1 MAPPPGE
8 PFWLEHKSPDGKVYY
23 SNPITNET
31 TWQRPANV
39 LVRQGPAFVPPTS
52 QQVQATP
59 AAAPAAPAAPPR
71 LPFPGGGGALLVPT
85 KVWSEHKN
93 SEGKIY
99 FYNKITLQSVWEKPK
114 DFDLVLP
121 MPVALASAS
130 PAGEATTTPA
140 TESTPDGDVPK
151 DVSGQQQVQEGD
163 ASLQPPASATSEQST
178 PQPSG
183 DGDSANDA
191 QKDDKTSAEVKVEAM
206 EVDTTTP
213 QTSAVSGF
221 FLIFIIINSHLIETS
236 CVCNLCLSVCA
247 IYCEIVL
254 FQI

>member
-1 MAPPPGE
+1 MMTPPPGE

-52 QQVQATP
+52 QQPQATP
-59 AAAPAAPAAPPR
+59 AAVPAAAPAAAPAAPPR

-130 PAGEATTTPA
+130 PAGEATTTPPTGSA
-140 TESTPDGDVPK
+140 PDGDVTK
-151 DVSGQQQVQEGD
+151 DANGLQQVQEGD
-163 ASLQPPASATSEQST
+163 ASLKLPPSAASDQLT

-183 DGDSANDA
+183 DGGNASDA
-191 QKDDKTSAEVKVEAM
+191 QKDDKTSAELKVEAM
-206 EVDTTTP
+206 EVDTTSTTTTAAATTIP
-213 QTSAVSGF
+213 QASAVSAF
-221 FLIFIIINSHLIETS
+221 FL
-236 CVCNLCLSVCA
+236 
-247 IYCEIVL
+247 
-254 FQI
+254 

>member
-1 MAPPPGE
+1 MTPPPGE

-52 QQVQATP
+52 QQPQTTP
-59 AAAPAAPAAPPR
+59 VAAPAAPPR
-71 LPFPGGGGALLVPT
+71 LPFPGGGGTLLVPT

-130 PAGEATTTPA
+130 PAGEATTTPTGSA
-140 TESTPDGDVPK
+140 PDGDVTK
-151 DVSGQQQVQEGD
+151 DANGLQQVQEGD
-163 ASLQPPASATSEQST
+163 ASLQPPASAASDQLI

-183 DGDSANDA
+183 DGGNASDA
-191 QKDDKTSAEVKVEAM
+191 QKDDKTSAELKVEAM
-206 EVDTTTP
+206 EVDTTTTTAAATTTL
-213 QTSAVSGF
+213 QASVVSALS
-221 FLIFIIINSHLIETS
+221 LIHI
-236 CVCNLCLSVCA
+236 
-247 IYCEIVL
+247 
-254 FQI
+254 